1 MPCLCSAAA
10 AEAAAA
16 AAAEALKG
24 NKQKA
29 FDDHCTDAGPIDGDI
44 NTKQKSVDTGNMPRK
59 ETENKNIDAITRL
72 SKKLAFWCFE
82 VFFRFISPGEHA
94 AGSAAH

>member
-10 AEAAAA
+10 AEAAAAA

-44 NTKQKSVDTGNMPRK
+44 NTKQKSVDTGNMPSK

-72 SKKLAFWCFE
+72 SKKLVF
-82 VFFRFISPGEHA
+82 FFRFIAPGEHA